1 MENCIPKLEKGQ
13 NVNKYAEETAV
24 ELDGEMSLDAK
35 LIRKFITQQVAAA
48 ISKKTKQYEKKIKK
62 RRKVERMECWESRKK
77 TEQGAAHAPPR
88 KIKNRRLIQQQKL

>member
-1 MENCIPKLEKGQ
+1 MSKLEKGQ

-48 ISKKTKQYEKKIKK
+48 IAKKTKQYENKIKTGERWK
-62 RRKVERMECWESRKK
+62 GWSVGRVEKK
-77 TEQGAAHAPPR
+77 QNEGR
-88 KIKNRRLIQQQKL
+88 